1 MTDNQD
7 EENPENP
14 PTLEEVRAFLA
25 HRHGTSDRLQIQ
37 LKMFLKGCVT
47 GGAAASDAN

>member
-1 MTDNQD
+1 MADNQD

-14 PTLEEVRAFLA
+14 QNPPILEEVRAFLA
-25 HRHGTSDRLQIQ
+25 HRQGAPDRLQIL

-47 GGAAASDAN
+47 DGAVK

>member
-14 PTLEEVRAFLA
+14 PILEEVRAFLA
-25 HRHGTSDRLQIQ
+25 HRQGTPDRLQI
-37 LKMFLKGCVT
+37 LKMFLKECVT
-47 GGAAASDAN
+47 DGAVK